1 MATHGQRIKELLP
14 SKSLVLEKVPLGG
27 SLEARKLPG
36 GDVRFYWRHTAGKIT
51 EREPIGIYD
60 PAAPPKSH
68 RPTSRGYSVQAALE
82 RARELA
88 IANADSPGGLRAA
101 RERDAAAEVA
111 RTASRLARERFTLA
125 ALCSEYCD
133 FLKAKGKSAWA
144 DARNIFDNHLVGAF
158 PELASKPANEVE
170 KTEIVIAVRRLTEA
184 GKMTTARKLRAY
196 TRAAFAC
203 AMKADSDATLPADFI
218 LYQVKANPVD
228 GTTAIRTGAKKNP
241 LTAAELRSYW
251 RALNAEESLRSA
263 ALRIH
268 VLAGGQRVQ
277 QLMRLK
283 APGDVAGSSMQLLD
297 GKGRR
302 AEARVHLVPI
312 TQRIRTELEKLPGR
326 GFVFSTDGGK
336 TPIHATSMSVWAREI
351 AAAAGIES
359 YQLKRVRSGIETLL
373 AEAGVTPHLRGQLQ
387 SHGIGGVQAKHY
399 DAYDYLLEKR
409 EVLEQLECLLD
420 EVGST
425 PARPVRKRVAV

>member
-1 MATHGQRIKELLP
+1 MATYGQRIKDLAP

-27 SLEARKLPG
+27 SLEARKLPS
-36 GDVRFYWRHTAGKIT
+36 GDVRFYWRHTAGKVT
-51 EREPIGIYD
+51 HREPIGTYD

-68 RPTSRGYSVQAALE
+68 RPTTRGYSVQAALE

-88 IANADSPGGLRAA
+88 IADADSPGGLRAA
-101 RERDAAAEVA
+101 REREAAAEVA
-111 RTASRLARERFTLA
+111 EAASRLARERFTLA
-125 ALCSEYCD
+125 ALCTEYCD
-133 FLKAKGKSAWA
+133 FLKAKEKSAWA

-158 PELASKPANEVE
+158 PLVANKPANEVE
-170 KTEIVIAVRRLTEA
+170 KSEIVIAVRRLTEA

-203 AMKADSDATLPADFI
+203 AMKADSDATLPAGFI
-218 LYQVKANPVD
+218 SYQVRVNPVE
-228 GTTAIRTGAKKNP
+228 GTSAIRTGADKNP
-241 LTAAELRSYW
+241 LTADELRAYW
-251 RALNAEESLRSA
+251 RALIAEDSVRAA

-277 QLMRLK
+277 QLLRLK
-283 APGDVAGSSMQLLD
+283 APNDVAGSAMQLLD
-297 GKGRR
+297 AKGRR
-302 AEARVHLVPI
+302 SEARVHLVPI
-312 TQRIRTELEKLPGR
+312 TQRIRGELGKLPAK
-326 GFVFSTDGGK
+326 GFVFSTDSGK

-351 AAAAGIES
+351 AAAAGIEN

-409 EVLEQLECLLD
+409 DVLEQLERLLD
-420 EVGST
+420 AKPG
-425 PARPVRKRVAV
+425 PAKSARKRASA